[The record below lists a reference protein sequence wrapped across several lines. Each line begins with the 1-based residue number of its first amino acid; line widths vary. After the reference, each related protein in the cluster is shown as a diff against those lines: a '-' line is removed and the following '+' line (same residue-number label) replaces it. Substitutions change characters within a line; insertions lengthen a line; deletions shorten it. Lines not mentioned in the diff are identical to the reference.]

1 MNNSVHMLGTSVVVI
16 ESFACTSIT
25 STYIRSN
32 ETIHFQNTTSSV
44 NQEKI
49 MHTNQLEVDVLLP
62 VRLLNILV
70 NLYPDEAEALPPVS
84 ICSWLGGWTAVSS
97 FSGSSFNSGR
107 GPVAL
112 GPPWVTIL
120 LLSSS
125 TKAFCSALFNPY
137 NKEATLKPL
146 SYNYFERH
154 KPFRRHQ

>member
-1 MNNSVHMLGTSVVVI
+1 MNNTVHILCTSVVVI

-25 STYIRSN
+25 STYVAMRQFTSKLPLLVWIRRR
-32 ETIHFQNTTSSV
+32 
-44 NQEKI
+44 I
-49 MHTNQLEVDVLLP
+49 MHANQLEVDVLLP
-62 VRLLNILV
+62 ARLLNILA

-84 ICSWLGGWTAVSS
+84 ICSWVGGWTAVSS
-97 FSGSSFNSGR
+97 FSGSSFKSGR

-125 TKAFCSALFNPY
+125 TRAFCSALFNPY

-146 SYNYFERH
+146 SYNCFERH
-154 KPFRRHQ
+154 NPFRRYQ